1 MLKKKES
8 VMKTAV
14 WIVAF
19 VMCLAI
25 WPYGIIDK
33 TKTIQTGIEYDHLT
47 EPLSGGVYAVQDF
60 TASET
65 ELHSIVLILDRN
77 HMESD
82 AGILQVRLMDATDQ
96 VLQTVNIPVEEI
108 QSYQNCEAVFDAKLV
123 RGDNYRYAV
132 EALETQGDGPKLVYR
147 SKEKAGIAELGM
159 LSYFGIAELPDAVSM
174 VRLVYTVGLTG
185 YQIVIYDAFILL
197 IALLICGMYNN
208 IVFRK

>member
-82 AGILQVRLMDATDQ
+82 AGIAD
-96 VLQTVNIPVEEI
+96 
-108 QSYQNCEAVFDAKLV
+108 
-123 RGDNYRYAV
+123 
-132 EALETQGDGPKLVYR
+132 
-147 SKEKAGIAELGM
+147 
-159 LSYFGIAELPDAVSM
+159 
-174 VRLVYTVGLTG
+174 
-185 YQIVIYDAFILL
+185 
-197 IALLICGMYNN
+197 ICLWDCISNS
-208 IVFRK
+208 FR